1 MKKLLAMLALASVT
15 MGSFAQDVT
24 PDEKYSIATNSFAS
38 NWFVQVGADWN
49 AWYSAEER
57 GHGLAKS
64 PFKKFR
70 SNPGVS
76 LAIGKWFTPSI
87 GLRTKLQGIWGK
99 KVDADWNDGTNEG
112 NGNKYWALNEQV
124 MFNLSNLF
132 KGYRENRI
140 WDVMAFAGAGVGR
153 SMTYN
158 TYALDYSAGVHSSW
172 KVAKKTSVFVEAG
185 VNTFDHNIDNC
196 KGVADQSWKRRCN
209 NFYAE
214 MGLTFNLGSAKW
226 KKAPDM
232 DAVNALHQ
240 SELDALN
247 AALADANAENE
258 RLQKL
263 VENQP
268 KNDAAA
274 KTEAAAPAFANT
286 PLSVFFN
293 IGKSSIA
300 SKKDLVNVKALA
312 EFAKENDTKLLVTG
326 YADSATGSQAFNQKL
341 SQKRAE
347 QLAKQLVKM
356 GVDKNNIEIKANGG
370 VKELKPNSYNRR
382 ATVQIAE

>member
-57 GHGLAKS
+57 GHGMAKS

-172 KVAKKTSVFVEAG
+172 KVAKKTSVFV
-185 VNTFDHNIDNC
+185 DR
-196 KGVADQSWKRRCN
+196 K
-209 NFYAE
+209 
-214 MGLTFNLGSAKW
+214 
-226 KKAPDM
+226 
-232 DAVNALHQ
+232 
-240 SELDALN
+240 
-247 AALADANAENE
+247 
-258 RLQKL
+258 
-263 VENQP
+263 
-268 KNDAAA
+268 
-274 KTEAAAPAFANT
+274 
-286 PLSVFFN
+286 SV
-293 IGKSSIA
+293 
-300 SKKDLVNVKALA
+300 V
-312 EFAKENDTKLLVTG
+312 
-326 YADSATGSQAFNQKL
+326 
-341 SQKRAE
+341 
-347 QLAKQLVKM
+347 
-356 GVDKNNIEIKANGG
+356 
-370 VKELKPNSYNRR
+370 
-382 ATVQIAE
+382 